1 MDETYWATPHS
12 LTSDPPGS
20 VYTNPVESLELLNV
34 DKRDS
39 PRVVRV
45 LRTRQML
52 RCTRGSSRDER
63 RDPTLGHNMTFFL
76 YRLLP
81 RMCTLLMCLFM
92 LSNENAVF
100 QINKKWFC

>member
-52 RCTRGSSRDER
+52 GCTRGSSRDER
-63 RDPTLGHNMTFFL
+63 RGPTLGHNTTFFFIPTSATRVHTVNVSV
-76 YRLLP
+76 Y
-81 RMCTLLMCLFM
+81 
-92 LSNENAVF
+92 VV
-100 QINKKWFC
+100 